1 VTQWSPLRWAS
12 EPNGFVGVEL
22 GSSRQEIGALAQ
34 RKSGSARRRGASL
47 ARLARKRVRDGT
59 KKAAEAS
66 LARARDIGDGA
77 RKAMAP
83 GALPIPYLSV
93 VKAPRGKT
101 AKKGAT
107 RSVRVASYNVHRWS
121 GFNGRGKPD
130 LGLAGEVIAAVDAD
144 VIALQEVLRPTGEEG
159 LLEALADD
167 LGFHL
172 VFAANRVHK
181 RGELGNAILSRFP
194 TTSVSVLDL
203 FSSRIERRCALA
215 AGFDTGSNV
224 FGVVATH
231 LSLVDRT
238 RQKQVE
244 MLLDHPQWNAGPA
257 VLLGDINAWRDCK
270 ASQSLESKLHRHNNF
285 DWPAT
290 FPSSRPILALDR
302 IYASGA
308 RVVSLRSYDTPAA
321 RRASDHL
328 PVVARIRFESG
339 K

>member
-1 VTQWSPLRWAS
+1 M
-12 EPNGFVGVEL
+12 
-22 GSSRQEIGALAQ
+22 AQ
-34 RKSGSARRRGASL
+34 RKSSSARRRGASL
-47 ARLARKRVRDGT
+47 ARLARKRVREGT
-59 KKAAEAS
+59 KKAAAAS
-66 LARARDIGDGA
+66 LSRARDIGDGA

-83 GALPIPYLSV
+83 GTLPIPYLSV
-93 VKAPRGKT
+93 VKAPKGKLP
-101 AKKGAT
+101 KPGAV
-107 RSVRVASYNVHRWS
+107 RSVRVASYNVHRWA

-130 LGLAGEVIAAVDAD
+130 FALAGEVISAIDAD
-144 VIALQEVLRPTGEEG
+144 VMALQEVLRPTGHEG
-159 LLEALADD
+159 QLEALAEE
-167 LGFHL
+167 LGLHL

-181 RGELGNAILSRFP
+181 RGELGNAILSKFP
-194 TTSVSVLDL
+194 TSSVSVLDL

-215 AGFDTGSNV
+215 AGFDTGSDV

-238 RQKQVE
+238 RHRQVE

-257 VLLGDINAWRDCK
+257 VLLGDMNAWRDCK
-270 ASQSLESKLHRHNNF
+270 ASKSLESRLHRHNNF

-308 RVVSLRSYDTPAA
+308 RVVSLRTHDTPAA

-328 PVVARIRFESG
+328 PVVARVRFESG